1 MINIDIAIKIISISI
16 LTIIISIVLT
26 KYMIKIFRKYNVY
39 GEDIFK
45 LNRPKIPKNIGL
57 SFIISI
63 IIATTLLSASNILS
77 WNITTAITTAMI
89 ITAIIGLIDEHLDP
103 PGYFKP
109 LAMLAAGIPIIILK
123 CYTPYIRIILFGG
136 FNIPILYPIFILIAM
151 SVTSNM
157 VNMLD
162 VINGSAVWGAMISTI
177 AGLIAGIIINSESAV
192 VIAITILASI
202 IGPAL
207 YNTYPA
213 KGFLGNAGSLALGT
227 SIGIL
232 AIIGRIEVPMVIAT
246 LPFIHNSFYFLTYA
260 KSFIE
265 HKKLNVQITRLN
277 QRGEIEDAKNRNAPI
292 TLLRLLVAQKP
303 LTEKE
308 ALKQI
313 VTLFIITGILSIITA
328 ILIKVRI

>member
-1 MINIDIAIKIISISI
+1 MIR
-16 LTIIISIVLT
+16 
-26 KYMIKIFRKYNVY
+26 IFRKYNIC

-45 LNRPKIPKNIGL
+45 LNRPRIPKNIGL
-57 SFIISI
+57 SFIISM
-63 IIATTLLSASNILS
+63 IIAATLLSASNILP

-109 LAMLAAGIPIIILK
+109 LAMLTAGIPLVLLK

-162 VINGSAVWGAMISTI
+162 VINGSAVWGVIISTVS
-177 AGLIAGIIINSESAV
+177 GLIAGIIINSKSAV
-192 VIAITILASI
+192 IIAVVILASI
-202 IGPAL
+202 IGLAL

-213 KGFLGNAGSLALGT
+213 KGFLGNAGSLALGA

-232 AIIGRIEVPMVIAT
+232 AIIGRIEVPMVIAS

-277 QRGEIEDAKNRNAPI
+277 RRGEIEDVRNRNAPI

-303 LTEKE
+303 LTERE

-313 VTLFIITGILSIITA
+313 IILFVITGILSIITA
-328 ILIKVRI
+328 MLVKVRI